1 MDKPNILLI
10 VLDSVRAD
18 RLSCYG
24 YPRPTTPNIDS
35 IAAEGTLFE
44 NCWSESSWTL
54 PVAFSLL
61 TGLMPREHL
70 CDNYRELPRGLP
82 TLAEAVRGAG
92 YETLLCSAN
101 AFLGPFTGLD
111 QGFEHV
117 HLARAVRPPYK
128 PFIKYLLVRMG
139 WADWGGEELTRVFGD
154 FAARARQPWFGV
166 VWLNDCHHPY
176 LGRGPFRHRFLS
188 APMPLRRRFELM
200 TRMRNMQE
208 LAATLSEQDR
218 RDLNELYDGAIAYTD
233 HMVGKLR
240 ARLEGNNQWDDTV
253 VFVVADHGEMLGE
266 HGLTSHGRPAGMYR
280 PLLHVP
286 LILRAPGMV
295 PAGHRSD
302 ALVQLTDVTETIT
315 RLTGSVYALP
325 VTSSSR
331 VDLREA
337 AGGAGRSWAVSE
349 RAAWT
354 ERSLRRARRRN
365 PSFDF
370 TPFAGHMAAWVED
383 GWHLIAAETAPD
395 ELYNIVEDPAEQ
407 NNLIADYPEQARIL
421 REALRQWQERVGP
434 HPAAQDRVARDD
446 PQVHKHLEGLGYF

>member
-24 YPRPTTPNIDS
+24 YSRPTTPNIDR

-61 TGLMPREHL
+61 TGLVPREHL

-82 TLAEAVRGAG
+82 TLAQTMQDAG

-111 QGFEHV
+111 AGFEHV

-128 PFIKYLLVRMG
+128 PFIKYFFIRMG
-139 WADWGGEELTRVFGD
+139 WSDWGGEELTR
-154 FAARARQPWFGV
+154 ALTELTAQAREPWFGV
-166 VWLNDCHHPY
+166 VWYNDCHHPY

-188 APMPLRRRFELM
+188 APMSLRRRFELM

-208 LAATLSEQDR
+208 LAATLSERDR
-218 RDLNELYDGAIAYTD
+218 RDLSELYDGAIAYTD

-240 ARLEGNNQWDDTV
+240 TGLEANGRWEDTV
-253 VFVVADHGEMLGE
+253 VLIAADHGEMLGE

-286 LILRAPGMV
+286 LIIRAPGMV

-302 ALVQLTDVTETIT
+302 ALVQLTDVTETIA
-315 RLTGSVYALP
+315 RIAGSVDALP
-325 VTSSSR
+325 TTSSPR

-337 AGGAGRSWAVSE
+337 VGGAGRSWAVSE

-370 TPFAGHMAAWVED
+370 APYAGHMAAWVQD

-395 ELYNIVEDPAEQ
+395 ELYNLADDPEERR
-407 NNLIADYPEQARIL
+407 NLIDDQPERARAMQ
-421 REALRQWQERVGP
+421 EALRQWQQRVEP
-434 HPAAQDRVARDD
+434 HPAAQDRVTPDD
-446 PQVHKHLEGLGYF
+446 QRVHKHLEGLGYF